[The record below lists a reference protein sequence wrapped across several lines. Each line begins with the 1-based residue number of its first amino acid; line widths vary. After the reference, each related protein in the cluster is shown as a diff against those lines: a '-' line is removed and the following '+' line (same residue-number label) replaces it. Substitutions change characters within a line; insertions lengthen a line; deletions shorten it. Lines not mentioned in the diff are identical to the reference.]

1 MYPSNTPATN
11 RDLCHK
17 PSSFSSFFSRCRN
30 SRPSTVMPVILRGVA
45 LLGVDSVMAPLALRR
60 QAWERLARD
69 LDPARLE
76 AMVQETDLTGVLPA
90 AARLMAGQVRGRIV
104 VRIG

>member
-1 MYPSNTPATN
+1 
-11 RDLCHK
+11 
-17 PSSFSSFFSRCRN
+17 
-30 SRPSTVMPVILRGVA
+30 MPVILRGVA

>member
-1 MYPSNTPATN
+1 
-11 RDLCHK
+11 
-17 PSSFSSFFSRCRN
+17 
-30 SRPSTVMPVILRGVA
+30 
-45 LLGVDSVMAPLALRR
+45 MAPLALRR